1 MPDLLIKSKWTK
13 PQTSLS
19 RKQRKE
25 NLVGS
30 LHINKKYD
38 VKNKVILLV
47 DDVRTTG
54 VTSNTC
60 SLILKKAGA
69 KSVKLLT
76 IGLT

>member
-1 MPDLLIKSKWTK
+1 VPDLLIKSKWTK
-13 PQTSLS
+13 PQTRLS
-19 RKQRKE
+19 QKQRKE
-25 NLVGS
+25 NLTGS
-30 LHINKKYD
+30 LHMNKKYN
-38 VKNKVILLV
+38 VKDKVILLV

-76 IGLT
+76 VGVT